1 MVSPDLM
8 KASTKSF
15 ILDCISITLGVLI
28 TFAIQDWI
36 DKSHDRKE
44 VKSALWLVRTELT
57 ANLEDIST
65 LSDFL
70 KQERASAQYLL
81 NNRQNLESCPLDSI
95 DYHSGMILA
104 DVSATISKD
113 ALELLKS
120 SSLFQKLG
128 NSVLSMKIIRAYD
141 SGQLAVDMVNRH
153 ISDRNA
159 RFEDSIN
166 ESNVKRFASEGS
178 IDITDFIKS
187 DYGLYSVR
195 WLTNQVISEQIDDVS
210 DIQEALTAIDNYLR
224 RQ

>member
-1 MVSPDLM
+1 MNESW
-8 KASTKSF
+8 KSF
-15 ILDCISITLGVLI
+15 IIQSLSVILGIFI
-28 TFAIQDWI
+28 TFAIQGMI
-36 DKSHDRKE
+36 DRAHDRKE

-57 ANLEDIST
+57 SNLEDIST
-65 LSDFL
+65 LSTFL

-81 NNRQNLESCPLDSI
+81 DNRLNLESCPQDSL
-95 DYHSGMILA
+95 DYHSGIILA

-128 NSVLSMKIIRAYD
+128 NSVLSMKIIRAYE

-153 ISDRNA
+153 IADRNA
-159 RFEDSIN
+159 RFENSIN
-166 ESNVKRFASEGS
+166 EGNASKFASEGS

-187 DYGLYSVR
+187 GYGLYSVK
-195 WLTNQVISEQIDDVS
+195 WLTNQVISEQIEDVS
-210 DIQEALTAIDNYLR
+210 DIQDALRTIDDYLR